1 MKKIII
7 MTETEYSDLRI
18 SIKEAM
24 SDLQKL
30 PASFLIVR
38 IGDSLQGA
46 LSILDGKGCETDDSI
61 SDDYR

>member
-30 PASFLIVR
+30 PASFLTVR
-38 IGDSLQGA
+38 MGDSLQGA
-46 LSILDGKGCETDDSI
+46 LSILDGKGCETNDNYAGD
-61 SDDYR
+61 